1 VTSRIVLVGGGFSGD
16 PDMLL
21 DDYVFGLT
29 GRKSPRVCF
38 LPTASGDAES
48 YVERFHQVLDGRC
61 RTSVLRLFQRDGSD
75 PATTLRNQDV
85 IYVGGGNTANMLAV
99 WRVHGVDRVLV
110 EAYRAGVLLCG
121 VSAGMI
127 CWFESSLTDSFGP
140 VRRLTDGLGL
150 IGGSGCPHYNTE
162 SPRRPGYQREI
173 AAGTLPPGWALDDGA
188 AALFQDGEYVESV
201 TRTPGTHL
209 YAVTRDAAGNAV
221 ETPMPARALPSP
233 RPHPLATPPR
243 PPAAPG
249 SPAST
254 PARSTRIRCTPSSDT
269 AHPLQ

>member
-1 VTSRIVLVGGGFSGD
+1 MASRVVLVGGGFSGD

-29 GRKSPRVCF
+29 GQESPRVCF
-38 LPTASGDAES
+38 LPTASGDAEA
-48 YVERFHQVLDGRC
+48 YIERFHSVLDRRC
-61 RTSVLRLFQRDGSD
+61 RTSVLRLFDRDGTD
-75 PATTLRNQDV
+75 PATTLRAQDV

-99 WRVHGVDRVLV
+99 WRVHGVDRLLV

-162 SPRRPGYQREI
+162 PSRRPGYQREI

-188 AALFQDGEYVESV
+188 AALFHDGELVETV
-201 TRTPGTHL
+201 ARTPGAQL
-209 YAVTRDAAGNAV
+209 YAVARDAAGNAV
-221 ETPMPARALPSP
+221 ETAAPARPLP
-233 RPHPLATPPR
+233 
-243 PPAAPG
+243 
-249 SPAST
+249 
-254 PARSTRIRCTPSSDT
+254 
-269 AHPLQ
+269 